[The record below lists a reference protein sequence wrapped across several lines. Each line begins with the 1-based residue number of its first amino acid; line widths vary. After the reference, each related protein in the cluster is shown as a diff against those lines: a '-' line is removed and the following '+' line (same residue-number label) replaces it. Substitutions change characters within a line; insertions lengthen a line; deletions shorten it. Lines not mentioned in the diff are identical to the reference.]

1 MRDGVDE
8 TSQFDEIY
16 AAVFPVLIK
25 VVYHIVGSM
34 EIAEDICQESF
45 IRFYKSTVHFKT
57 DDDRRYWLIRVAKNL
72 SFNYY
77 KRRDR
82 EKKAVI
88 KLGNEGKTF
97 DDGGIDRVFKG
108 ETEHIVKKALDAVPV
123 KLRSVL
129 ILKEYGGLTYK
140 EIAKILHISENNV
153 KIRAFRARNILEQL
167 IDRGDIYV
175 L

>member
-1 MRDGVDE
+1 MRDGA
-8 TSQFDEIY
+8 DEISRFNQIY
-16 AAVFPVLIK
+16 EAVFPVLIK

-34 EIAEDICQESF
+34 EVAEDICQEAF
-45 IRFYKSTVHFKT
+45 IRFYKSGIRFSSSEES
-57 DDDRRYWLIRVAKNL
+57 RYWLIRVAKNL

-77 KRRDR
+77 KRRER
-82 EKKAVI
+82 EYRAVT
-88 KLGNEGKTF
+88 KLRNESPSF
-97 DDGGIDRVFKG
+97 DDGGLDIVFKN
-108 ETEHIVKKALDAVPV
+108 ETERIVKEALDTIPV

-153 KIRAFRARNILEQL
+153 KIRVFRARGILEKL
-167 IDRGDIYV
+167 IDREDIHV